1 MKKNR
6 RRRSPQG
13 QWLTTRRLVVLAVLV
28 TAALVAAFVFDD
40 MGLTKYLAMRK
51 QARQLE
57 REIQA
62 FEVSNAALSKE
73 VDRVQ
78 HDPARIEEL
87 ARDRLGLVREGEQ
100 VYQVIEKP
108 EQ

>member
-1 MKKNR
+1 M
-6 RRRSPQG
+6 
-13 QWLTTRRLVVLAVLV
+13 LAVLV

-40 MGLTKYLAMRK
+40 MGLPKYLAMRK

-62 FEVSNAALSKE
+62 FEVSNAALSE
-73 VDRVQ
+73 EIDRVQ

>member
-1 MKKNR
+1 M
-6 RRRSPQG
+6 
-13 QWLTTRRLVVLAVLV
+13 LAVLV

-73 VDRVQ
+73 IDRVQ

-108 EQ
+108 EP